1 MENDNE
7 RIFIK
12 FKLLICIYY
21 ILYIYFIV
29 YYNEKNIFILIII
42 NHVI

>member
-21 ILYIYFIV
+21 IYILLYIIMKKIYL
-29 YYNEKNIFILIII
+29 Y
-42 NHVI
+42 